1 MNVGSLYLS
10 MNQSYI
16 CSIKY
21 QKVLIIQRIGMESL
35 EKSLSPGNWES
46 DHMFLALK
54 WETFLTHLRRLK
66 LCYWT
71 WTREQFARFTK
82 WEKGGKNGISNAI
95 AI

>member
-1 MNVGSLYLS
+1 
-10 MNQSYI
+10 
-16 CSIKY
+16 
-21 QKVLIIQRIGMESL
+21 MESL

-71 WTREQFARFTK
+71 GTHEQFDTLYK
-82 WEKGGKNGISNAI
+82 MGKSEGEWY
-95 AI
+95 